1 MEIKKVLIV
10 GSGQMGSGI
19 AHVMGQVGIKVSMR
33 DVTSEVAEKGLASI
47 KKNLNKQLS
56 KGRITE
62 EVMEATLNNIDIGG
76 QFEEKDCNVD
86 LAIEAVTENMEL
98 KVKIFN
104 QLDEWCP
111 EETLLA
117 TNTSSLPVTAIGAI
131 TKRPDKVVGM
141 HFFSPVFIM
150 RLVEVVKSLG
160 TSKETVET
168 IMNLV
173 KLIGKD
179 PVEVTDY
186 PGFVGNRIM
195 VPMMNEAIFTLFEG
209 VADAETIDAVAKLG
223 FNHPIGPLRLCD
235 AIGLDT
241 ILAVMEVLYEG
252 FGDPKYRPCPLL
264 RKMVEAGYLG
274 KKVGRGFYNDYKKKK
289 K

>member
-19 AHVMGQVGIKVSMR
+19 AHVMAQKGIKISMR
-33 DVTSEVAEKGLASI
+33 DASMEIAEKGLASI
-47 KKNLNKQLS
+47 EKNLNRQLS

-62 EVMEATLNNIDIGG
+62 ELKELTLSNINIGG
-76 QFEEKDCNVD
+76 EFTKEDCDVD

-98 KVKIFN
+98 KVKIFKK
-104 QLDEWCP
+104 LDEWCP
-111 EETLLA
+111 EDTILA
-117 TNTSSLPVTAIGAI
+117 TNTSSLPVTALGSI
-131 TKRPDKVVGM
+131 TKRPEKMVGM

-150 RLVEVVKSLG
+150 RLVEVVKSLA
-160 TSKETVET
+160 TSEETVAT
-168 IMNLV
+168 IMELGRF
-173 KLIGKD
+173 IGKD

-195 VPMMNEAIFTLFEG
+195 VPMMNEAITTLYEG

-235 AIGLDT
+235 AIGNDT

-264 RKMVEAGYLG
+264 RKMVEAGWLG
-274 KKVGRGFYNDYKKKK
+274 KKSGRGFYNDYKKK
-289 K
+289 